1 MHIFIRIVASTNKLM
16 YAIMLKNQYPENI
29 AQAKYN
35 TFKVYFKVLNCCFVI
50 CYEPASFDTVF
61 DICIKS

>member
-1 MHIFIRIVASTNKLM
+1 M

-35 TFKVYFKVLNCCFVI
+35 TFKVYFKVLNCSFVI